1 MSAGCIIE
9 DQLEQLRLLSD
20 ADRGGH
26 PTDRTLR
33 SDRLVIAEK
42 KSDWDAML
50 MEWIER
56 KSTQQEGIKL
66 CRYADQTKTVKD
78 RVERM
83 RQRDGWDGASGR
95 RQSIMNE

>member
-1 MSAGCIIE
+1 MSARCIIE

-56 KSTQQEGIKL
+56 QSTQQEGIQL